1 MTLHHAFP
9 PGFIIGAATAG
20 HQVEGGNVNSDCWA
34 MEHTPDSVFK
44 YPSADAV
51 DFYHRWPEDL
61 ELTARLGLDS
71 LRFSVEW
78 SRIEPEPGE
87 FSIAALEHYR
97 AIAQR
102 CHELGLTTVVT
113 FSHWTTPIWFA
124 AQGGWTSPRA
134 VDYFERFVDRT
145 AAHLAGVVDWAVTL
159 NEPNVG
165 TVTAVGGGGLG
176 GSGSGNLAKALEY
189 ATHRHSTGDDVFKPM
204 MLWEGD
210 QLTRYTEAHR
220 RAFAA
225 IKTHMDVPVGWSL
238 ACVDYQAVPGHED
251 KAEALRRQAVTSWLE
266 VSRDDDFVGV
276 QNYTRRLVGANGV
289 QKPAPGT
296 PVDSLGWELYPQ
308 SLAHAAGLAAE
319 VSGRPVLISEHG
331 LATFDDTL
339 RLEHTRQAL
348 RHLASAV
355 ADGLDVRGYLHW
367 TLLDEYEWFSGF
379 DITFGLVEV
388 DRQTFERKPR
398 PSAIWLG
405 DLAAGRVSL

>member
-1 MTLHHAFP
+1 
-9 PGFIIGAATAG
+9 
-20 HQVEGGNVNSDCWA
+20 
-34 MEHTPDSVFK
+34 
-44 YPSADAV
+44 
-51 DFYHRWPEDL
+51 
-61 ELTARLGLDS
+61 
-71 LRFSVEW
+71 
-78 SRIEPEPGE
+78 
-87 FSIAALEHYR
+87 
-97 AIAQR
+97 
-102 CHELGLTTVVT
+102 
-113 FSHWTTPIWFA
+113 
-124 AQGGWTSPRA
+124 
-134 VDYFERFVDRT
+134 
-145 AAHLAGVVDWAVTL
+145 
-159 NEPNVG
+159 
-165 TVTAVGGGGLG
+165 
-176 GSGSGNLAKALEY
+176 
-189 ATHRHSTGDDVFKPM
+189 M

-210 QLTRYTEAHR
+210 QLARYTEAHR

-251 KAEALRRQAVTSWLE
+251 KAEELRRQAVTSWLE

-339 RLEHTRQAL
+339 RLEHTRSAL
-348 RHLASAV
+348 RHLAAAV

-379 DITFGLVEV
+379 DVTFGLVEV

-398 PSAIWLG
+398 PAATWLG
-405 DLAAGRVSL
+405 DLAAGRASL